1 MVLQIG
7 DAGRPV
13 GAAGDE
19 LAAAGDGERKVVAAL
34 LDADEAASDEVRRDA
49 ASATRPSSAA
59 RPPADASGRS

>member
-13 GAAGDE
+13 GAAGGE
-19 LAAAGDGERKVVAAL
+19 LAAAGDGEREVVAAL

-49 ASATRPSSAA
+49 NIRHTSVIC
-59 RPPADASGRS
+59 RPPASRCIRS